1 MTSAPDPAS
10 ARASV
15 GGDAFFAMAE
25 TTAAAVLVCEQD
37 VIAYANPTADR
48 MLGAGSSK
56 GLVGSSFAD
65 LLHRTSLAHFLSVRP
80 ENGRLELRMAPS
92 ATASERW
99 LDLTLSAV
107 AWDGRLA
114 RLIVGIDV
122 TEAKLAE
129 RSLREARRRLSD
141 ILDNVQLIAVMRD
154 QTGEISFANPFF
166 LELVGQD
173 DASVLGQDWFEVF
186 VPPEDRNVA
195 RADYLKRMQ
204 AGEVLLHGEN
214 EILTRYDRRRVS
226 WSHSLLHDIAGK
238 VTGVASMGVDVTE
251 RHRAEK
257 QLLHDALHD
266 ALTGLPNR
274 ALFLNHLEAALGRTK
289 RRPERILA
297 VLFLDV
303 DRFKVVNDSLGHAV
317 GDRLLVEFGKRL
329 SSSVRPGDQVARMGG
344 DEFTVLLEDLEG
356 TQDAT
361 TVTDRIHAALANS
374 FHLGGQEVFVTAS
387 VGIALTTRPY
397 RRPEELLRDAD
408 TAMYQAKT
416 AGKARSQVF
425 ETSMHDRAIHVLA
438 MENDLR
444 RAVERQQFI
453 LHYQPIIELA
463 TRRIA
468 GFEALVR
475 WDHTDRGLVAPAE
488 FIGLAEELGL
498 ISDIGDWVLRK
509 CCKSMKEWQDRF
521 PGDLHMAVNISGRQF
536 AHPKLV
542 ETVASIL
549 SEARLKPHR
558 LKIEITESIV
568 MENAEAAISML
579 EQLKQLGVRISI
591 DDFGT
596 GYSSLSYIV
605 RLPADTLKIDRSFVA
620 TMIGH
625 PRSAQIAETVVAL
638 GRSLGMDTVAEG
650 VETPEQAERLRAL
663 GCTYGQGYHFARPV
677 DFERATELLARD
689 RDVS

>member
-1 MTSAPDPAS
+1 M
-10 ARASV
+10 
-15 GGDAFFAMAE
+15 
-25 TTAAAVLVCEQD
+25 
-37 VIAYANPTADR
+37 
-48 MLGAGSSK
+48 
-56 GLVGSSFAD
+56 
-65 LLHRTSLAHFLSVRP
+65 
-80 ENGRLELRMAPS
+80 
-92 ATASERW
+92 
-99 LDLTLSAV
+99 
-107 AWDGRLA
+107 
-114 RLIVGIDV
+114 
-122 TEAKLAE
+122 
-129 RSLREARRRLSD
+129 
-141 ILDNVQLIAVMRD
+141 
-154 QTGEISFANPFF
+154 ANPF
-166 LELVGQD
+166 L
-173 DASVLGQDWFEVF
+173 
-186 VPPEDRNVA
+186 
-195 RADYLKRMQ
+195 
-204 AGEVLLHGEN
+204 
-214 EILTRYDRRRVS
+214 
-226 WSHSLLHDIAGK
+226 
-238 VTGVASMGVDVTE
+238 
-251 RHRAEK
+251 
-257 QLLHDALHD
+257 
-266 ALTGLPNR
+266 
-274 ALFLNHLEAALGRTK
+274 
-289 RRPERILA
+289 
-297 VLFLDV
+297 
-303 DRFKVVNDSLGHAV
+303 
-317 GDRLLVEFGKRL
+317 
-329 SSSVRPGDQVARMGG
+329 
-344 DEFTVLLEDLEG
+344 
-356 TQDAT
+356 
-361 TVTDRIHAALANS
+361 
-374 FHLGGQEVFVTAS
+374 LGGQELFVTAS

-444 RAVERQQFI
+444 RAVEKQQFI

-536 AHPKLV
+536 SHPKLV

-620 TMIGH
+620 TMVGH
-625 PRSAQIAETVVAL
+625 ARSAQIAETVVAL

-677 DFERATELLARD
+677 DFERATELLAHD
-689 RDVS
+689 RAVS